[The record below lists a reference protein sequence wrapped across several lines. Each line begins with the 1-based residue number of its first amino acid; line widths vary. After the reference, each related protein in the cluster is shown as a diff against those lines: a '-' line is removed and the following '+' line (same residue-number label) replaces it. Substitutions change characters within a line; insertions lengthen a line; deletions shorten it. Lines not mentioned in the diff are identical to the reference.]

1 MLRPNYMLS
10 KCVTQRVMKL
20 TKSRKIYGICFDD
33 EDRMSVQQFAAKSKC
48 FEQQNEIP
56 IEDEFWENMD
66 LRSNGN
72 AENPIYSI
80 DNENSLFPQD
90 CNLWNLDSITSD
102 VSIIHGDNRPAL
114 IGVNTPYWYNGMPFT
129 SFGLHVED
137 SNLGSINMVLKGKE
151 KIWYAIPACHA
162 KKLADLVQK
171 TAKNYSNC
179 NLFIRHK
186 SVLIAPSELKEM
198 NVPFARVNEKYFA
211 VVSNN

>member
-1 MLRPNYMLS
+1 M
-10 KCVTQRVMKL
+10 V
-20 TKSRKIYGICFDD
+20 
-33 EDRMSVQQFAAKSKC
+33 
-48 FEQQNEIP
+48 
-56 IEDEFWENMD
+56 
-66 LRSNGN
+66 
-72 AENPIYSI
+72 
-80 DNENSLFPQD
+80 
-90 CNLWNLDSITSD
+90 ITD
-102 VSIIHGDNRPAL
+102 QH

>member
-1 MLRPNYMLS
+1 
-10 KCVTQRVMKL
+10 MKL

-72 AENPIYSI
+72 AKNPIYSI

-102 VSIIHGDNRPAL
+102 VSIIHGDNRPA
-114 IGVNTPYWYNGMPFT
+114 YW
-129 SFGLHVED
+129 
-137 SNLGSINMVLKGKE
+137 
-151 KIWYAIPACHA
+151 C
-162 KKLADLVQK
+162 
-171 TAKNYSNC
+171 
-179 NLFIRHK
+179 
-186 SVLIAPSELKEM
+186 
-198 NVPFARVNEKYFA
+198 
-211 VVSNN
+211 